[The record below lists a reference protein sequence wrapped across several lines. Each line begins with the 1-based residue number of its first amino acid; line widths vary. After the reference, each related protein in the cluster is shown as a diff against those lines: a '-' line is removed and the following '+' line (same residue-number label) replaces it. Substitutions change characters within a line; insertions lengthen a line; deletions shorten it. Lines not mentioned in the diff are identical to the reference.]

1 MKINYVLIDYENVQP
16 TDVQMLNQ
24 DYFYVVVFLGVNQT
38 KISSD
43 MAMIFQEMG
52 SRAKYIKISGNGPN
66 ALDFHIAFYVGQLTG
81 QYPDAYFH
89 IISNDTGFDPLIQHL
104 RDRKIFINR
113 SKNISEMPIFRM
125 ISSVL
130 PVVAPSV
137 MASPIEIAPIA
148 ALPVGF
154 NDKIIMVKK
163 DLQKRGNSRPGTI
176 DALFSTINSLFRK
189 SLSEDELSLIMREL
203 HYQRIITIT
212 ETKIVYHFEVE

>member
-1 MKINYVLIDYENVQP
+1 MVYSLRKRIVLIGKKGTVKINYVLIDYENVQP

-148 ALPVGF
+148 ALPVGSA
-154 NDKIIMVKK
+154 
-163 DLQKRGNSRPGTI
+163 LPGI
-176 DALFSTINSLFRK
+176 K
-189 SLSEDELSLIMREL
+189 G
-203 HYQRIITIT
+203 
-212 ETKIVYHFEVE
+212 